1 MMRVAAVAISLSFA
15 AVSTSAQ
22 ETITRGE
29 NLSVDV
35 ASDGRVALGLAGDIW
50 IVPAGGGDASA
61 VTKGGSSAS
70 RPRWSPD
77 SLSIAYQSNA
87 DGGQG
92 IWVYDLG
99 EDRARKL
106 SADGSFD
113 VQPDWHPDQE
123 RLVYAR
129 DMSGAGFD
137 LWEVDLPTG
146 LHWRLTDRP
155 GDETEPAWS
164 ADGRDLVYVHLH
176 EGRWSMVLRRHG
188 QPEQTLVS
196 TTDRLSAPSWRPD
209 GSLITYLR
217 EVPGNASLEM
227 VILSVPPLIRTY
239 SDGEK
244 LDRSP
249 VSWLDRDRMIYAAD
263 GSIRQRLFNSW
274 SSSPV
279 LFRAT
284 LQASAAAETIERQQ
298 LASIDE
304 PPGRLIVHAARLYD
318 GLGSSYESNR
328 DIVIDGGRVAAVEP
342 HRERTGD
349 VVINMGDLV
358 VLPGFIDAQ
367 ASMQSVTDDRYGALL
382 LTTGMTTVVAET
394 NDGERLNAL
403 WSGKELPGPRL
414 LLDDGRLGGGIG
426 ALADSTT
433 PGLPEL
439 LQSRQAA
446 LIALPEPVPR
456 RFAEPPSIQTGS
468 TTMVVSSR
476 GNGLPPG
483 LALHAELRALTSA
496 GLKPGQAL
504 RAAGVNA
511 AAALGVDPFLGRI
524 AVGAVADLLFVDGDP
539 LRDITD
545 ALNIVAVVR
554 NGRFY
559 SVSGLIERAG
569 SSLSVE

>member
-524 AVGAVADLLFVDGDP
+524 AVGAVADLVFVDGDP